1 MLPFET
7 LLLFLVT
14 PFDVHTGGGSVL
26 SHIDAYISP
35 VQ

>member
-1 MLPFET
+1 MIPFET

-14 PFDVHTGGGSVL
+14 TFDVHTEVFSVL